1 MKKFTTK
8 LLMSIIAVA
17 FAFVALGT
25 STYAWFSMNTTV
37 KAENMV
43 VTAKSDSTYLLI
55 GTSAAATT
63 VQAGNA
69 TETDAVLEGT
79 STEVFPIA
87 YTKEGTTVYLNGKTS
102 QTAEEGDTQVIPAN
116 TWYTLSNKKTNNAT
130 NELTNYASHA
140 EDALAGYVIKYTA
153 YLCLS
158 KDSQTAFTGKLN
170 LSYSLAANGED
181 AADDAVSTMVKI
193 YGTQTE
199 SSNVLTKTNNSY
211 TTTNNVTISKDAT
224 LKVEMWV
231 FIDGNSANVYSDY
244 INGVGETQGKAIT
257 GKAVVAFS
265 LGQAAQNNG

>member
-55 GTSAAATT
+55 GTSQAAAT

-69 TETDAVLEGT
+69 TEADAVTEAT
-79 STEVFPIA
+79 STEVYPIA
-87 YTKEGTTVYLNGKTS
+87 FNKTEKTIYLNGKTADNA
-102 QTAEEGDTQVIPAN
+102 QAADTQVIPAN
-116 TWYTLSNKKTNNAT
+116 TWYTLSNKNTNNAT
-130 NELTNYASHA
+130 DELTNYAAHA
-140 EDALAGYVIKYTA
+140 ENALTGYVVKYTA

-170 LSYSLAANGED
+170 LAYSLAANGED
-181 AADDAVSTMVKI
+181 DADAAISTMVKI
-193 YGTQTE
+193 YNGANVLE
-199 SSNVLTKTNNSY
+199 SSDVLTSTANSY
-211 TTTNNVTISKDAT
+211 TTNASVTINNTDT
-224 LKVEMWV
+224 VKVEMWV

-244 INGVGETQGKAIT
+244 INGTAQQAAKNIT
-257 GKAVVAFS
+257 GKAVVSFS
-265 LGQAAQNNG
+265 LGQAD